1 MQVRALLVL
10 ATAALLTAAC
20 GNSESAGDA
29 SAAAGE
35 VSTAVDVPLPELE
48 ISPVATDG
56 PVERQI
62 ADFVA
67 ANNLPAP
74 QTTASGLAYV
84 IEAPGSEERPTVQDE
99 ITIYYHGYLTSGKTF
114 DRTKS
119 EPRTFPLNALIPAW
133 QEAIPMIGR
142 GGRIKI
148 FAPPSTAYGQNPP
161 PGTGITPQSV
171 LVFDIGLVD
180 F

>member
-1 MQVRALLVL
+1 MQTRPLLAL
-10 ATAALLTAAC
+10 ATAALLASAC
-20 GNSESAGDA
+20 GGGDA
-29 SAAAGE
+29 PAAATPVAGE
-35 VSTAVDVPLPELE
+35 TTAAVDVRLP
-48 ISPVATDG
+48 
-56 PVERQI
+56 ERQI
-62 ADFVA
+62 EPVDIDLPIERQIGDFVA
-67 ANNLPAP
+67 ANDLPAP

-84 IEAPGSEERPTVQDE
+84 IEEPGGPEHPTTRDE

-114 DRTKS
+114 DRTRD
-119 EPRTFPLNALIPAW
+119 EPRTFPLDALIPAW
-133 QEAIPMIGR
+133 QEAIPLIGR

-161 PGTGITPQSV
+161 PGTGITPESV

>member
-1 MQVRALLVL
+1 MLARVLPVL

-20 GNSESAGDA
+20 GDNSSSANADA
-29 SAAAGE
+29 VARE
-35 VSTAVDVPLPELE
+35 TSTAVDVQLPEV
-48 ISPVATDG
+48 SVQPVATDL
-56 PVERQI
+56 PVEQQI
-62 ADFVA
+62 SEFVA
-67 ANNLPAP
+67 ANDLPEP
-74 QTTASGLAYV
+74 TTTASGLAYIV
-84 IEAPGSEERPTVQDE
+84 EEPGGAEHPTVQDE